1 MSSWSAVSFFDDEA
15 ESTRGIIEEHG
26 EKFTLQPYK
35 SGGVNFPRVIDLS
48 RQGYDFMAVF
58 EQTPREVSLGMEEVK
73 VSTRS
78 PCLTALVCD
87 VPGLVQGDRVLRA
100 LNGELFEV
108 TDVKPDGLSGVEI
121 HVVHLGRAKL

>member
-1 MSSWSAVSFFDDEA
+1 
-15 ESTRGIIEEHG
+15 RGIIEEHG

-100 LNGELFEV
+100 LNGE
-108 TDVKPDGLSGVEI
+108 
-121 HVVHLGRAKL
+121 